1 MLGATQELTYYLRL
15 FDKQNFQLETQTTKI
30 SDTLSQFA
38 NFIDEI
44 SSLYQV
50 FFTQLNDTM
59 MLPLNNFIDHDFDGK
74 FPFFLYETMETSEI
88 FFFVNCIF

>member
-50 FFTQLNDTM
+50 FITQLNDTM
-59 MLPLNNFIDHDFDGK
+59 MLPLNNFIDHDFDG
-74 FPFFLYETMETSEI
+74 
-88 FFFVNCIF
+88 